1 VAAAFREN
9 PHPLQALAP
18 QAANKNEGGPLEAV
32 LAPIGLHDYTS
43 QQLKRRCGEMADVT
57 DLEFVAA
64 RLTSSGRSRMREHQ
78 RHKTA
83 ISDADANG
91 DPIVRWKA
99 FARGAAAFFIK
110 PKCGDEFLAGVQ
122 SAFAAN

>member
-57 DLEFVAA
+57 DLELDVI
-64 RLTSSGRSRMREHQ
+64 RLTSFVRWCMCEHEW
-78 RHKTA
+78 HKATT
-83 ISDADANG
+83 SDAHTVNMAST
-91 DPIVRWKA
+91 A
-99 FARGAAAFFIK
+99 
-110 PKCGDEFLAGVQ
+110 
-122 SAFAAN
+122 